1 MKAIKKFISIKK
13 HDQNVRGVEMK
24 VDVSD
29 NVTLRIPNTE
39 ISGQIAPIYLIGLPD
54 DILKIKELLEEVQGN

>member
-1 MKAIKKFISIKK
+1 MQKQN
-13 HDQNVRGVEMK
+13 QNVRGVEMK

>member
-1 MKAIKKFISIKK
+1 M
-13 HDQNVRGVEMK
+13 RGVEMK

-54 DILKIKELLEEVQGN
+54 DIVKIKALLEEVKGN